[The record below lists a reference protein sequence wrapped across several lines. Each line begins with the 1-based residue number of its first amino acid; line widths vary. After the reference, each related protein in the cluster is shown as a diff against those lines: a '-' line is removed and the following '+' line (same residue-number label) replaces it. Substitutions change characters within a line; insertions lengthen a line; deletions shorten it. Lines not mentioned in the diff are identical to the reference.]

1 MNLFK
6 HPTATAPVY
15 HSECTILSG
24 WLRLGMVGLMLSM
37 WGLGLGACQNRTAT
51 KKPLTGPRFV
61 VDEPGSC
68 RLPKDAPATQMVG
81 NLCGAN
87 QKACRVFRDRHVGL
101 GFCVPGS
108 TKMQELQFRPY
119 DDPLSF
125 EVRLLLN
132 SMGVALYLR
141 RDPLPDGTPEGALSS
156 SWLLRYAE
164 TYMQRRGGEL
174 RDAQRRVL
182 SLKRSMF
189 LHANAA
195 VWAAFPFVYGGR
207 EYWEEFLVMSRGNSV
222 RYLISIRM
230 AAELREDN
238 PKRLQTFLTLFLHQL
253 RLGSQLPK

>member
-1 MNLFK
+1 MYLFE
-6 HPTATAPVY
+6 HPSAAV
-15 HSECTILSG
+15 SAFLSALIP
-24 WLRLGMVGLMLSM
+24 WPRRLRLGLMCLALSV
-37 WGLGLGACQNRTAT
+37 WGLALGACQNRSTT
-51 KKPLTGPRFV
+51 QKSLTGPRFV

-68 RLPKDAPATQMVG
+68 RLGKDAPATQMVG
-81 NLCGAN
+81 GLCGTD

-101 GFCVPGS
+101 GFCVPGG

-125 EVRLLLN
+125 EVRLLLE
-132 SMGVALYLR
+132 SLGVALYLR

-174 RDAQRRVL
+174 RDAQRRIL
-182 SLKRSMF
+182 SPKRSKF

-230 AAELREDN
+230 AAELRQDN

-253 RLGSQLPK
+253 RLGAQLSK